1 MWIPSAS
8 LKTMRVAAERLDAAL
23 TAAIK
28 AKANEQLRDEATTKA
43 KLTADELK
51 QLERK
56 DDEDKEQAF
65 AAAEK
70 AAKKLKKK
78 KKKK

>member
-56 DDEDKEQAF
+56 DDEDKELSF